1 MQFADSGAQ
10 QEFIARNKRISLALE
25 SPAPLRLPVLGPGE
39 NSPGRGRSQMREA
52 SGSDHIVLHV
62 SDVQRSKQFYTELLG
77 MTPYRENDRQVFLH
91 AGSQGVA
98 LFKKT
103 DGSPVPAGGDMNH
116 LALKV
121 AGGTYDSLQSA
132 LEAHG
137 VSVSGRPGDDRCIY
151 FQDPDGHRLQLMFR
165 K

>member
-1 MQFADSGAQ
+1 M
-10 QEFIARNKRISLALE
+10 I
-25 SPAPLRLPVLGPGE
+25 
-39 NSPGRGRSQMREA
+39 EA
-52 SGSDHIVLHV
+52 SGIDHIVLHV
-62 SDVQRSKQFYTELLG
+62 ADVPRAKEFYTTLLG

-91 AGSQGVA
+91 AGAQGVA

-121 AGGTYDSLQSA
+121 AGGTYDSLKA
-132 LEAHG
+132 ELEAHG
-137 VSVSGRPGDDRCIY
+137 VAVSGRPGDDHCIY